1 MAKRKRTKLLVVHVT
16 ATRADGKLT
25 SEKLR
30 KMHKDRGFRDIGYNE
45 WIDRKGKLFRGR
57 GVDEIGAHVRGYNSI
72 AYGIA
77 MEGGWKVNDI
87 TPAQMKTLEKRLRE
101 LLEKYH
107 DAKICGHRDLSPD
120 ADGDGVVE
128 PHEHMKACPRF
139 DAIPWAESKGLPGA
153 DIRGVWSE
161 EGKGGP
167 DARIV
172 WLQKLLRN
180 KGYQVGP
187 LDGHHG
193 IKTTEAIIQFQTD
206 FNLPVNG
213 KFDYPTVKKLREL
226 NGVPVTKNTALQL
239 TENTA
244 LQHKRPTTSVN
255 PPEKPVGFFGRL
267 IEIIMRI
274 LKRD

>member
-1 MAKRKRTKLLVVHVT
+1 MAMRRRTKLLVVHVT
-16 ATRADGKLT
+16 ATRANGKLT

-30 KMHKDRGFRDIGYNE
+30 KMHKNRGFRDIGYNE

-77 MEGGWKVNDI
+77 MEGGWKKNDI
-87 TPAQMKTLEKRLRE
+87 TLPQMVTLEKRLRE
-101 LLEKYH
+101 LVKKYH

-120 ADGDGVVE
+120 ADGDGIVE
-128 PHEHMKACPRF
+128 PHEHVKACPRF

-161 EGKGGP
+161 VGKAGP

-187 LDGHHG
+187 TDGHHG

-213 KFDYPTVKKLREL
+213 EFDVVTVKKLREL
-226 NGVPVTKNTALQL
+226 NEAPVTEIAEPQR
-239 TENTA
+239 
-244 LQHKRPTTSVN
+244 KRPTEKPAETKTS
-255 PPEKPVGFFGRL
+255 PAKPVGFWGRL
-267 IEIIMRI
+267 IAAVMKI